1 MNIVRTR
8 DFHLAM
14 TQDKGLYVRIGPMG
28 SPAQYL
34 STEAAEE
41 LLDALKEVLDK

>member
-8 DFHLAM
+8 DFHLSM
-14 TQDKGLYVRIGPMG
+14 SPERGLYIRVGPMG

-34 STEAAEE
+34 STAAARE
-41 LLDALKEVLDK
+41 LLEGLKEVLDD